1 MNNMLKQTFTEL
13 LKNKSRSLLTV
24 AGITIGIAVV
34 IVVLSAGN
42 GVKGLILGELDSFGD
57 DWIQIEPKIPSTGQ
71 FSNDNADAQARGA
84 VVTTLVKEDM
94 ESFLRLPAVVNAYAA
109 ITSQAVI
116 SYENEKKQ
124 PTIFG
129 VTASYNEIDKG
140 KLQDGRFF
148 DRDEEIGAAQ
158 VIVLGY
164 DIAKTF
170 FGDNEAVGKN
180 VSVGGKQYKVV
191 GVMEKRGSMAFFDYD
206 ALVYIPI
213 TTVQKKIAGIDHV
226 LFITAQMKRGTN
238 GEALAEEI
246 RSVLRERHD
255 ITDPNKDDFAVTTQA
270 QSVEL
275 INGVFFGISTL
286 LVVLAGISL
295 VVGGVGIMNVMY
307 VSVVE
312 RTFEI
317 GLRKAVGAKP
327 QDIQKQFLFEAI
339 ALTSVGG
346 FFGVVIGIL
355 ISFLV
360 SVVANALG
368 FNWDFIISVPSIAL
382 ATIFSIGVGVGFG
395 YFPAKKASS
404 LEVVEAL
411 RAE

>member
-1 MNNMLKQTFTEL
+1 MIRQTFTEL

-57 DWIQIEPKIPSTGQ
+57 NWIQIEPKIPSTGQ

-84 VVTTLVKEDM
+84 VVTTLKHEDM
-94 ESFLRLPAVVNAYAA
+94 EAILRLDNVTNAYAA

-140 KLQDGRFF
+140 KLEAGRFF
-148 DRDEEIGAAQ
+148 DRDDEIGAAQ

-170 FGDNEAVGKN
+170 FGDSEAVGKN
-180 VSVGGKQYKVV
+180 VSVGGKQYRVV

-206 ALVYIPI
+206 ALVYIPL
-213 TTVQKKIAGIDHV
+213 TTVQKKIAGINHV
-226 LFITAQMKRGTN
+226 LFVTAQMERGTN

-246 RSVLRERHD
+246 RAVLRERHD

-327 QDIQKQFLFEAI
+327 KDIRKQFLFEAI

-346 FFGVVIGIL
+346 FFGVIAGVVISLL
-355 ISFLV
+355 ISI
-360 SVVANALG
+360 VANTLG
-368 FNWDFIISVPSIAL
+368 FNWDFIISIPSIIL
-382 ATIFSIGVGVGFG
+382 ATVFSIAVGVGFG
-395 YFPAKKASS
+395 YFPAKKAST